1 MAVHARV
8 NWMSQQRVDL
18 QHMVAEQSFNA
29 ADFRIFSYIVSGLT
43 NNYTVRGL
51 EIVGKNALKVLI
63 STSNVLVICPT
74 VNTASFYYS
83 SPNETDFE
91 LPLPSSSTV
100 FIEAYFDRTTGA
112 NVSTAQWDP
121 SSVTD
126 ASPAGAEFTSS
137 LDFQEYV
144 DLRFRYNTTG
154 FTPGG
159 IKVAKVVTG
168 PSSVLYITD
177 AREMFFRL
185 ATGGSLPDYSS
196 TFGWST
202 SRGESNVIGDAEKL
216 GQLAIENPYFYTDA
230 TGVRN
235 DKALKS
241 FKDWMDA
248 VMTAILE
255 IKGTPFWYS
264 AASGFTPQML
274 YFDGPNGS
282 SVVPKYEYQ
291 LNWHPKA
298 GVIFSSGTEGPLE
311 WASSFLNFKWRLGG
325 SFLPA
330 SEILTLLPWV
340 VETRRYDDTNFTL
353 DFTAGGAFT
362 PPESCAVFLRVER
375 EQTPSASSGSPV
387 TWGSG
392 GTVGI
397 YPSSQCLHGLT
408 QDFTGIAVGDYI
420 RRATDEGLL
429 YHKVI
434 GLSTDNANVET
445 DDGAV
450 ATNEVI
456 SVVIDGQIE
465 SPSTEQYKWFRA
477 NYDNSDLFYTNSS
490 DPTLLVSRDG
500 IQITA
505 GTPNLYYLGRKE
517 GELFVWRTELTEST
531 RKLRTIARF
540 QNGDSSPIPAGHVV
554 KLNFFKKIVLARAE
568 TLYSSEGIVGVTVED
583 IPVDEYGQVVI
594 EGEADIA
601 AASLLTVGGPAF
613 LSATV
618 PGKVQPTPPTATG
631 TAVIEIGKALSL
643 TKVLLCKDYRTVN
656 GNVYE
661 ETYPI
666 TSDLPSGTVIT
677 LPVDSRKNGTQKTYM
692 PGAGSLKV
700 WLNGQML
707 ERGDDYSEGT
717 EDPSDSVTINRILRA
732 DDELIFRMEL
742 QTSTYYGGGSGGG
755 GGDMYSAIYDANS
768 NGVVDNSERLNG
780 QTPSFYLNR
789 ANHTGFQP
797 AGSISGLSAVAT
809 AGTMSSLTDV
819 NLSSLSPNQI
829 LRWDGTKW
837 INVPMPVIPNLENI
851 AVNIAPSANGG
862 QSIGT
867 ETKAWAGLYLKDTAN
882 SSVYRIEVSNGV
894 IQAVLV

>member
-1 MAVHARV
+1 
-8 NWMSQQRVDL
+8 
-18 QHMVAEQSFNA
+18 MVAEQSFNA

-43 NNYTVRGL
+43 SNYSIRGL

-83 SPNETDFE
+83 SPNEDDYE
-91 LPLPSSSTV
+91 LSLPSSSTV

-126 ASPAGAEFTSS
+126 ANPAGAEFTSS

-144 DLRFRYNTTG
+144 DIKFRYNTTG
-154 FTPGG
+154 FTPGS

-177 AREMFFRL
+177 ARDMFFRL
-185 ATGGSLPDYSS
+185 ATGGSIPDYSN

-202 SRGESNVIGDAEKL
+202 NRGESNVIGDAEKL
-216 GQLAIENPYFYTDA
+216 GQLTIENPYFYTDA

-264 AASGFTPQML
+264 VASGFTPQML

-291 LNWHPKA
+291 LNWLPKA
-298 GVIFSSGTEGPLE
+298 GVLSSSGTEGPLE
-311 WASSFLNFKWRLGG
+311 WASSYLNFKWRLGG
-325 SFLPA
+325 SFMAA
-330 SEILTLLPWV
+330 SSIGTLLAWV
-340 VETRRYDDTNFTL
+340 QETRRYDDTNFTL
-353 DFTAGGAFT
+353 DFTAGGTLT

-375 EQTPSASSGSPV
+375 EQTPSAASGSPV

-392 GTVGI
+392 GVVGI
-397 YPSSQCLHGLT
+397 YPQSQCLHGLT

-420 RRATDEGLL
+420 RRATDDGLA
-429 YHKVI
+429 YYKVI

-450 ATNEVI
+450 ATNDVI
-456 SVVIDGQIE
+456 SVVIDGQIT
-465 SPSTEQYKWFRA
+465 SASTEQYKWFRA
-477 NYDNSDLFYTNSS
+477 NYDNSDIFYTYSS
-490 DPTLLVSRDG
+490 DPSLLISRDG
-500 IQITA
+500 IQIAA
-505 GTPNLYYLGRKE
+505 GTPNLYFLGRKE
-517 GELFVWRTELTEST
+517 GELFVWRTELTEAT
-531 RKLRTIARF
+531 RNLRTIARY
-540 QNGDSSPIPAGHVV
+540 QNGSTDTILAGHVV
-554 KLNFFKKIVLARAE
+554 RLTLANKIVLAKAE
-568 TLYSSEGIVGVTVED
+568 SLLTSEGILGVTVED
-583 IPVDEYGQVVI
+583 IPADEYGQVVI
-594 EGEADIA
+594 EGEAEIS
-601 AASLLTVGGPAF
+601 AASLLSIGSPAF
-613 LSATV
+613 LSDSS
-618 PGKVQPTPPTATG
+618 PGKVQKTPPTATG
-631 TAVIEIGKALSL
+631 TAVIEIGKTLSL

-661 ETYPI
+661 EKYLV
-666 TSDLPSGTVIT
+666 TSNISSGSVIT
-677 LPVDSRKNGTQKTYM
+677 LPVDSRKYNVEKTYL

-717 EDPSDSVTINRILRA
+717 DDPSNSITINRILRT
-732 DDELIFRMEL
+732 DDELLFRIEL
-742 QTSTYYGGGSGGG
+742 QTNTYYGGGSGGG
-755 GGDMYSAIYDANS
+755 GGDMSSYVYDINS
-768 NGVVDNSERLNG
+768 NGIVDDAERLNG
-780 QTPSFYLNR
+780 KLPSHYLNR
-789 ANHTGFQP
+789 ANHTGVQP
-797 AGSISGLSAVAT
+797 ASSITGLASVAT
-809 AGTMSSLTDV
+809 TGTLGSLSDV
-819 NLSSLSPNQI
+819 TLSSLASGHI
-829 LRWDGTKW
+829 IKWDGTKW
-837 INVPMPVIPNLENI
+837 VNMAMPVIPDLENI
-851 AVNIAPSANGG
+851 GVNIAPSANGG
-862 QSIGT
+862 QSVGT
-867 ETKAWAGLYLKDTAN
+867 VTKAWSGLYLKDTAN
-882 SSVYRIEVSNGV
+882 SSIYRIEVASGV